1 MKTDGKSY
9 SALYLQL
16 ARPPN
21 ISQSIREDT
30 MGGPPL
36 HGLHALLHRQIQIQ
50 MQIHTTWNTHTHGYL
65 IGQSVDKDIHFK
77 CKRQM

>member
-9 SALYLQL
+9 SALYLQP

-50 MQIHTTWNTHTHGYL
+50 IHTTFNTQTHRY
-65 IGQSVDKDIHFK
+65 
-77 CKRQM
+77 